1 MSDFTFENV
10 FTILHD
16 HHRLPDGEDIL
27 QLIKDDREQEQ
38 EDKESDTNNDNGNI
52 LFEIEMANYDE
63 IIKKKG
69 SNQSEKVSEDLL
81 TIQQMLD
88 NPICS

>member
-1 MSDFTFENV
+1 MSDFKFENV

-52 LFEIEMANYDE
+52 LFEIEIEMANVNYDE

-69 SNQSEKVSEDLL
+69 SNQLEKVN
-81 TIQQMLD
+81 QQMLD